1 MTLILSGTNGLS
13 DVDGTAATPAIRGT
27 DANTGMFFPAADT
40 IAFAEGGA
48 EIARFDSAGNLVVN
62 NSLSV
67 TGNNISAVNSLSF
80 RNRIINGNMAI
91 DQRNNGASGTSVD
104 SYTVDRWY
112 IYQVPSSKGTWQQN
126 AGSVTPPNS
135 FKNYLGFTTT
145 SAYSVTSSD
154 EFTITQKIE
163 GFNVSDLGF
172 GTASASTFTFT
183 FWVRSSLTGTFGGAF
198 TNAAADRSYPFSYTI
213 SAANTWE
220 QKTIT
225 LTGDTT
231 GTWNTTNGAGLAV
244 VFSLGVGSG
253 KSATAGSWQAG
264 KFLST
269 TGATSVVGT
278 NGATF
283 YITGVQ
289 LEAGAV
295 ATPFEQIDYGRELI
309 MCQRYFWR
317 TDGLGFA
324 APQASGAFIAS
335 SVARFRL
342 NTPVSLRATPT
353 FSVTTGSFRGA
364 GAIISPSS
372 YTVEASTGGATY
384 VTSGVTGATANNAFE
399 LTSDNAITLSAE
411 L

>member
-1 MTLILSGTNGLS
+1 MLPVPLSQS
-13 DVDGTAATPAIRGT
+13 H
-27 DANTGMFFPAADT
+27 
-40 IAFAEGGA
+40 
-48 EIARFDSAGNLVVN
+48 
-62 NSLSV
+62 
-67 TGNNISAVNSLSF
+67 
-80 RNRIINGNMAI
+80 
-91 DQRNNGASGTSVD
+91 SGTSVD

-289 LEAGAV
+289 LEAGTV

-309 MCQRYFWR
+309 MCQRYYIRFGA
-317 TDGLGFA
+317 GL
-324 APQASGAFIAS
+324 ASGSIGQGLAGNLD
-335 SVARFRL
+335 RFQVL
-342 NTPVSLRATPT
+342 VPLPVEMRATP
-353 FSVTTGSFRGA
+353 SVSGA
-364 GAIISPSS
+364 NLQVTDHQNNFTVTAINVMANQ
-372 YTVEASTGGATY
+372 TNRLVGLVEASTSSNMVQFRTY
-384 VTSGVTGATANNAFE
+384 QLRCAQNTAGFLE
-399 LTSDNAITLSAE
+399 YSAE

>member
-1 MTLILSGTNGLS
+1 MSLKLNSSGGGSVTLQEP
-13 DVDGTAATPAIRGT
+13 VTASTLT
-27 DANTGMFFPAADT
+27 VNLPAANGT
-40 IAFAEGGA
+40 VQLEGA
-48 EIARFDSAGNLVVN
+48 PVN
-62 NSLSV
+62 IG
-67 TGNNISAVNSLSF
+67 GNNISAVNSLGF

-231 GTWNTTNGAGLAV
+231 GTWNTTNGTGLAV

-289 LEAGAV
+289 LEAGTV

-309 MCQRYFWR
+309 MCQRYYQTIGDSANNFV
-317 TDGLGFA
+317 GVSGS
-324 APQASGAFIAS
+324 SGAYTTIPIIY
-335 SVARFRL
+335 
-342 NTPVSLRATPT
+342 PVKMRTAG
-353 FSVTTGSFRGA
+353 SVTLSTAPSGAYAGGIKDNSF
-364 GAIISPSS
+364 
-372 YTVEASTGGATY
+372 Y
-384 VTSGVTGATANNAFE
+384 
-399 LTSDNAITLSAE
+399 LSANQATMVGPMLALISSE